1 MTGRTQ
7 TRSLPGGWD
16 TPHWMPTNGETVRR
30 ACGEDFDAVRV
41 TADLAAPAL
50 AALGPRTG
58 PVLANHTTRTWV
70 FLVPLGAAPPGRW
83 TLGVRVMP
91 RGAAIGIPPI
101 GATGGRDIHWAVPPG
116 QGVTHAD
123 DLKRILT
130 GPLPPA
136 APARRVG
143 GQASA
148 DTPDST
154 RCDAPDRPR
163 RLSPAL
169 MKVGELLL
177 AGRSDAEIAKELS
190 RSVITVRT
198 HLRQI
203 GNLFNAP
210 NQALKAT
217 ALLAGGHLL
226 PPAVQ
231 MNAPDLAPVD
241 LAVLRVLA
249 GISRDAELPV
259 ELRPTGTFLDY
270 VDGLRERC
278 AARTDAHL
286 IALAAAW
293 GLLPTLTGLVTAKEQ
308 T

>member
-1 MTGRTQ
+1 MTARTY
-7 TRSLPGGWD
+7 TRSIPSSWE

-70 FLVPLGAAPPGRW
+70 FLVPPGSAPPGRW

-91 RGAAIGIPPI
+91 RGAVIGIPPI

-116 QGVTHAD
+116 QGVTYAD
-123 DLKRILT
+123 DLNRILT
-130 GPLPPA
+130 GPLPPT
-136 APARRVG
+136 APARRAG
-143 GQASA
+143 EHASA
-148 DTPDST
+148 TST
-154 RCDAPDRPR
+154 AAAPPPRPR
-163 RLSPAL
+163 PLSPAL
-169 MKVGELLL
+169 LMVGELLL
-177 AGRSDAEIAKELS
+177 AGHSDTQIAKELS

-203 GNLFNAP
+203 GNLFHAP
-210 NQALKAT
+210 TQALKAA
-217 ALLAGGHLL
+217 ALLAGGHLPL
-226 PPAVQ
+226 PPVQ
-231 MNAPDLAPVD
+231 IHAPDLAPVD
-241 LAVLRVLA
+241 VAVLRVLA

-259 ELRPTGTFLDY
+259 ELRPTGAFLDY

-293 GLLPTLTGLVTAKEQ
+293 DLLPTLTSLATAKEQ
-308 T
+308 Q

>member
-1 MTGRTQ
+1 MTARTR
-7 TRSLPGGWD
+7 TRSVPGDWE

-30 ACGEDFDAVRV
+30 SCGADFDAIRV
-41 TADLAAPAL
+41 AADLAAPAL
-50 AALGPRTG
+50 AALGPYTG

-70 FLVPLGAAPPGRW
+70 FLVPPGSAPPGRW
-83 TLGVRVMP
+83 ALGVRVMP

-116 QGVTHAD
+116 QGTTYAD

-130 GPLPPA
+130 GPLPPS
-136 APARRVG
+136 APAHGSG
-143 GQASA
+143 GQSSATSPASA
-148 DTPDST
+148 PP
-154 RCDAPDRPR
+154 RRPR
-163 RLSPAL
+163 PLSPAL
-169 MKVGELLL
+169 LNVGELFLT
-177 AGRSDAEIAKELS
+177 GHSDAQIAKELS
-190 RSVITVRT
+190 RTVTTVRT
-198 HLRQI
+198 NLRQI

-210 NQALKAT
+210 NQALKAA
-217 ALLAGGHLL
+217 ALLAGGHLP

-231 MNAPDLAPVD
+231 MTAPDLAPVD

-249 GISRDAELPV
+249 GVSRDAELPV
-259 ELRPTGTFLDY
+259 ELRPTGTFLDR
-270 VDGLRERC
+270 VDELRERC

-293 GLLPTLTGLVTAKEQ
+293 GLLPTLTSLATAKEQ

>member
-1 MTGRTQ
+1 
-7 TRSLPGGWD
+7 
-16 TPHWMPTNGETVRR
+16 MPTNGETVRR

-70 FLVPLGAAPPGRW
+70 FLVPPDSAPPGRW

-91 RGAAIGIPPI
+91 CGAAIGIPPI

-116 QGVTHAD
+116 RGVTYAD
-123 DLKRILT
+123 YLKRILT

-136 APARRVG
+136 AGAPRVDGQTSTTTPASARR
-143 GQASA
+143 A
-148 DTPDST
+148 
-154 RCDAPDRPR
+154 APVRPR
-163 RLSPAL
+163 PLSPAL
-169 MKVGELLL
+169 LKVGELLL
-177 AGRSDAEIAKELS
+177 AGHSDAQISKELS
-190 RSVITVRT
+190 RSVLTVRT

-203 GNLFNAP
+203 GNLFHAP
-210 NQALKAT
+210 NQALKAA
-217 ALLAGGHLL
+217 ALLAGGHL
-226 PPAVQ
+226 PPPTVQ
-231 MNAPDLAPVD
+231 IHAPDLAPVD
-241 LAVLRVLA
+241 IAVLRVLA

-259 ELRPTGTFLDY
+259 ELRPTGPFLDH

-286 IALAAAW
+286 IALAATW
-293 GLLPTLTGLVTAKEQ
+293 GLLPTLTSLATAKEQ
-308 T
+308 P

>member
-1 MTGRTQ
+1 
-7 TRSLPGGWD
+7 
-16 TPHWMPTNGETVRR
+16 MPTNGETVRR
-30 ACGEDFDAVRV
+30 VCGEDFDAVRV

-50 AALGPRTG
+50 AALGPCTG

-70 FLVPLGAAPPGRW
+70 FLVPPGSALPGRW

-91 RGAAIGIPPI
+91 RGTAIGIPPI
-101 GATGGRDIHWAVPPG
+101 GVTGGRDIHWAVPPG
-116 QGVTHAD
+116 QGVTYAD

-130 GPLPPA
+130 GPLPPTA
-136 APARRVG
+136 SAHRAG

-148 DTPDST
+148 TSPAA
-154 RCDAPDRPR
+154 APPRRPR
-163 RLSPAL
+163 ALSPAL
-169 MKVGELLL
+169 LKVGSLFLT
-177 AGRSDAEIAKELS
+177 GHSDAEIAKELS

-210 NQALKAT
+210 NQALKAA
-217 ALLAGGHLL
+217 ALLAGGHLQ
-226 PPAVQ
+226 PPPVQ

-241 LAVLRVLA
+241 VAVLRVLA
-249 GISRDAELPV
+249 GVSRDAELPV

-270 VDGLRERC
+270 VDELRERC

-293 GLLPTLTGLVTAKEQ
+293 GLLPTLSSFATAKDQ
-308 T
+308 P